1 MEWENREFEEVD
13 VVDTFEKSRQMVY
26 GRSSTLDLG

>member
-1 MEWENREFEEVD
+1 MEGKIREFEEVD

-26 GRSSTLDLG
+26 DTLSTSDLG